1 MAGGIFNVDANTFL
15 AEILLRVVTAAA
27 VLEVRQIV
35 RAITFRT
42 DFDLDYLGAHLGH
55 RAGHGRPRDVLGEIE
70 RFVTVEHMPGRV
82 LHSILAS
89 IIAAGNRTGGIVS
102 ASANFTR
109 LFRRYELS
117 TPRFIVKL
125 WVRGAMRIAIAH

>member
-1 MAGGIFNVDANTFL
+1 
-15 AEILLRVVTAAA
+15 
-27 VLEVRQIV
+27 
-35 RAITFRT
+35 
-42 DFDLDYLGAHLGH
+42 
-55 RAGHGRPRDVLGEIE
+55 
-70 RFVTVEHMPGRV
+70 MPGRV

-102 ASANFTR
+102 AGADFTR

-125 WVRGAMRIAIAH
+125 TRFAAHRVSRIERSRERAIVGESFLIFHARSDRRA